1 MNKNEILERVEEGLE
16 KVRPFLQSDGG
27 DVKIIDLSEEGV
39 LTLEFVGNCSS
50 CSMSNMTFKS
60 GIEENVLSAAPE
72 IKSVEVTNLASTP
85 LN

>member
-1 MNKNEILERVEEGLE
+1 MNKEEVISKVNVGLE

-60 GIEENVLSAAPE
+60 GIEENVLKEAPE
-72 IKSVEVTNLASTP
+72 VKLVQVTNLVT
-85 LN
+85 N

>member
-1 MNKNEILERVEEGLE
+1 MKREEVLSKVNVGLE

-27 DVKIIDLSEEGV
+27 DVKIIDLSDDGV

-60 GIEENVLSAAPE
+60 GIEENVLREAPE
-72 IKSVEVTNLASTP
+72 VKLVQVTNLAS
-85 LN
+85 N

>member
-1 MNKNEILERVEEGLE
+1 MNKEEVLNKVNIGLE

-27 DVKIIDLSEEGV
+27 DVKIVDLSDEGV
-39 LTLEFVGNCSS
+39 LTLEFLGNCSS

-60 GIEENVLSAAPE
+60 GIEENVLREAPE
-72 IKSVEVTNLASTP
+72 IKSVEVTNLASAN

>member
-1 MNKNEILERVEEGLE
+1 MKREEVLSKVNVGLE

-27 DVKIIDLSEEGV
+27 DVKIIDLSDDGV

-60 GIEENVLSAAPE
+60 GIEETA
-72 IKSVEVTNLASTP
+72 VE
-85 LN
+85 

>member
-1 MNKNEILERVEEGLE
+1 MKREEVLSKVNIGLE

-27 DVKIIDLSEEGV
+27 DVKIIDLSDDGV

-60 GIEENVLSAAPE
+60 GIEENVLREAPE
-72 IKSVEVTNLASTP
+72 VKLVQVTNLAS
-85 LN
+85 N